1 MKYEYKVVEI
11 TWNGK
16 HGIIEDTLNEFGAQ
30 GWRAAEFRWHS
41 GSHEWVHVLF
51 ERMLPTP
58 LMRASPKLSMYPHSE
73 QAGEFHPVAD
83 PFLLEGMEQK
93 HVKTMIYGNDAP
105 IPLSRMIADPE
116 SGWSDETQYH
126 PVDSSD
132 A

>member
-16 HGIIEDTLNEFGAQ
+16 HGVIEDTLNEFGAQ

-51 ERMLPTP
+51 ERVSARLGYPIDEASEARRAAILAMCPPGDQARFVGSPWPT
-58 LMRASPKLSMYPHSE
+58 L
-73 QAGEFHPVAD
+73 
-83 PFLLEGMEQK
+83 
-93 HVKTMIYGNDAP
+93 N
-105 IPLSRMIADPE
+105 SRMIADPE

>member
-16 HGIIEDTLNEFGAQ
+16 HGVIEDTLNEFGAQ

-51 ERMLPTP
+51 ERMLAPP
-58 LMRASPKLSMYPHSE
+58 LMRASPTLSTFE
-73 QAGEFHPVAD
+73 QVGKFFPIN
-83 PFLLEGMEQK
+83 EG
-93 HVKTMIYGNDAP
+93 
-105 IPLSRMIADPE
+105 
-116 SGWSDETQYH
+116 GWSDETQYH